1 MGTIMFLVFGCL
13 GLVLLFAVF
22 SSQSEET
29 RHLRDLELRDQ
40 MDTNRMLEAERRD
53 EARRLEAERRE
64 EQRRLERAD
73 ERSLELGVRALELQ
87 LANIKAKH
95 DALDREN
102 AMLKSRLEGYTRAE
116 QPIDPRAV
124 DAVEPVDDHVV
135 EGVDP
140 DEYVGH

>member
-1 MGTIMFLVFGCL
+1 MPGAILLAAICIIVFLTI
-13 GLVLLFAVF
+13 AAIN
-22 SSQSEET
+22 SAAADSQMEREI
-29 RHLRDLELRDQ
+29 HLQDQ
-40 MDTNRMLEAERRD
+40 KERKRLDEYERRD

>member
-87 LANIKAKH
+87 LANMKAKH

-102 AMLKSRLEGYTRAE
+102 LMLKSRLEGYTRAE